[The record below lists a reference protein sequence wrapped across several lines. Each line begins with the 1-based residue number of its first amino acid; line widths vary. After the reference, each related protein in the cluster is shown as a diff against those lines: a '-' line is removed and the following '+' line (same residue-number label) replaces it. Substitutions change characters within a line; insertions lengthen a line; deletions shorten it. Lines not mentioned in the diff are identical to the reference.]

1 MQYFI
6 LLSLPVLLCLSIIV
20 IVILCFKKKWKVAEK
35 EERNI
40 SIDLN
45 VCKRNLAKVKYNQ
58 EIRIDVQNMDS
69 KSHSI
74 NIEGYIIHEVV
85 GIPSTKMFNGWS
97 YPLVEWQPR

>member
-1 MQYFI
+1 
-6 LLSLPVLLCLSIIV
+6 
-20 IVILCFKKKWKVAEK
+20 
-35 EERNI
+35 NI

-74 NIEGYIIHEVV
+74 NIEGYIILQNMDSKSHSINIEGYIIHEVV

-97 YPLVEWQPR
+97 YPLMEWQPR